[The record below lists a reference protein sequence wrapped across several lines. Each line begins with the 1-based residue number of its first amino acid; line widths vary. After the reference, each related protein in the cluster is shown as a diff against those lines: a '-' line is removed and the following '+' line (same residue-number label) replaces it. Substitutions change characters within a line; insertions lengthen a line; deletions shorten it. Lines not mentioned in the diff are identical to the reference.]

1 MELTLDQKR
10 ALMEALR
17 TYRLYRSQ
25 GTMEA
30 FQTHMQAFDKACAA
44 TGWYDASVI
53 QWLRLAL

>member
-10 ALMEALR
+10 SLMEALR
-17 TYRLYRSQ
+17 TYRLYRDL

-30 FQTHMQAFDKACAA
+30 FQTHMKAFDAACAA

-53 QWLRLAL
+53 QWLRTAL